1 MVAREK
7 TTTVV
12 VEHGMLNKTLIGCV
26 VAAVI
31 AWIVFVAKANS
42 HDVLGDNVH
51 NITDPTAEQQQG
63 LSNIATADICFQA
76 VIAVAAVYFVLNHHM
91 ERY

>member
-12 VEHGMLNKTLIGCV
+12 VEHGVLNKVLIGCV
-26 VAAVI
+26 LAAVI
-31 AWIVFVAKANS
+31 SWIVFVAKANS

-51 NITDPTAEQQQG
+51 DITAPTAEQQQG
-63 LSNIATADICFQA
+63 MANIATADVCFQA
-76 VIAVAAVYFVLNHHM
+76 AIAVAALYYVINHHM
-91 ERY
+91 DRY